1 MTSLPPLVGAPAAT
15 GEAEAHATPATEKA
29 SPPALRHEPGMGPGA
44 LAIRVP
50 PASLDPGRHRMPH
63 SAVRPPAAA
72 LVSGLLYLL
81 TAGRLARF
89 RARGARVLAP
99 ADGSS
104 VAS

>member
-1 MTSLPPLVGAPAAT
+1 MTSLPPLVREPAST
-15 GEAEAHATPATEKA
+15 AEAAAPTAESSRPA
-29 SPPALRHEPGMGPGA
+29 PRHEPGMGPGA

-89 RARGARVLAP
+89 RARGARVQAH
-99 ADGSS
+99 ADG
-104 VAS
+104 ATD